1 METFTLYLKLAGLTL
16 AFAGAILLA
25 ATLLE
30 MLMVKAHRTFRNLQG
45 EELYIKSRF
54 PTEYPRRK

>member
-16 AFAGAILLA
+16 AFAGAILLVC
-25 ATLLE
+25 TLLE
-30 MLMVKAHRTFRNLQG
+30 MLISRAHRTFRNLQG

-54 PTEYPRRK
+54 PTDYSRRK